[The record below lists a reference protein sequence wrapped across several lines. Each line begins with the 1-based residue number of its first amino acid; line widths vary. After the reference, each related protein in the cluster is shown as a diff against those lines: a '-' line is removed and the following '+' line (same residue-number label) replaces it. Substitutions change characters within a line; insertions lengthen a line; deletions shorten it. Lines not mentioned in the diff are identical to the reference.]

1 MYIDHV
7 DAVEQVFTE
16 ITDRDLLFQVA
27 VGGKNKADIYLF
39 ICLPANAAELAV
51 LQDLKQLGLDARI
64 EFPDFIEEECAA
76 IGQFDASGFGSHGA
90 GESALFMTE
99 QLALLQCPLNG
110 GVVDL
115 HKW

>member
-64 EFPDFIEEECAA
+64 EFADFIEEECAA
-76 IGQFDASGFGSHGA
+76 ISQFDASRFGSHGA
-90 GESALFMTE
+90 DERAFFITK
-99 QLALLQCPLNG
+99 QL
-110 GVVDL
+110 VVQQSPP
-115 HKW
+115 